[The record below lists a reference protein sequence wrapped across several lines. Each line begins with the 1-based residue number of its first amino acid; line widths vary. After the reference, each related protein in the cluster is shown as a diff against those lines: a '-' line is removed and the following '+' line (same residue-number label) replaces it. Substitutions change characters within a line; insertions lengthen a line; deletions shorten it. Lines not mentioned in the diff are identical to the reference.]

1 MVLAAGFG
9 SRLRPLTD
17 RVPKALIEVAGR
29 PLIAYPLAVLREAGI
44 REVLINLHHLGG
56 QIRDALG
63 DGSSY
68 GMSIRYSEEHP
79 ILDTG
84 GAIKKAESF
93 LRDDTFVVINA
104 DTVIEL
110 RLEEVVAWHRDRRAL
125 ATMVLRPDP
134 QAARY
139 GLIEID
145 PEQRVRR
152 ILGRPADARGQLEAL
167 MFTGVHV
174 FEPRLF
180 EFMGDG
186 RFGIIAATYPAMLAA
201 GEPIFGYRFDGYWSV
216 LDTHAGLAQGRWE
229 LERRRRESGGGSQE
243 KE

>member
-1 MVLAAGFG
+1 MILAAGFG

-17 RVPKALIEVAGR
+17 RVPKALIEVAGK

-63 DGSSY
+63 DGSSH
-68 GMSIRYSEEHP
+68 GMSIRYSEEDP

-93 LRDDTFVVINA
+93 LRGDSFVVINA
-104 DTVIEL
+104 DTVIDL
-110 RLEEVVAWHRDRRAL
+110 PLLDVVAWHRDRGAL

-134 QAARY
+134 QAAKY
-139 GLIEID
+139 GVIEID
-145 PEQRVRR
+145 SAGRVRR
-152 ILGRPADARGQLEAL
+152 ILGRPADAPGPLDAL

-174 FEPRLF
+174 FEPRVFVFL
-180 EFMGDG
+180 GDG
-186 RFGIIAATYPAMLAA
+186 RVGMIAATYRPLLAA
-201 GEPIFGYRFDGYWSV
+201 VVPMFF
-216 LDTHAGLAQGRWE
+216 
-229 LERRRRESGGGSQE
+229 
-243 KE
+243 